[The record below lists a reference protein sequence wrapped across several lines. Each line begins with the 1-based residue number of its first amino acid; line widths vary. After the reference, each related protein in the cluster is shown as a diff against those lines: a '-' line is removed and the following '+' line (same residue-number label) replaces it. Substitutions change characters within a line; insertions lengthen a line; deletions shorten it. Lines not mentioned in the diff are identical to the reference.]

1 MADVRL
7 MTTNALYEKMK
18 SGEDLVILDVRNED
32 EYNDWKIEGKTV
44 ESINVPYF
52 DFLDEDQIE
61 VNEQKLPKDKEIIV
75 VCAKGG
81 SSEMVAETLQERGY
95 KVYSLEGGMLAWSRF
110 YYPTTVA
117 VDEKMKIIQVNRLS
131 KGCLSY
137 FVVSDGKAM
146 VVDPNQHIDIYLELS
161 EKENAPITTIMDSHL
176 HADHISG
183 APAISKETGATYYI
197 NSSEF
202 MGENPGYEYEP
213 LEQHDNIQFGNI
225 NVEVIAIKTPGHT
238 PGSVSFL
245 LNDKYLLSGDTIFVG
260 GLGRPDLG
268 GKAREWALDLYET
281 IFGKISELAD
291 GILVLPAHYADI
303 QEINDR
309 GIVSALLGDIRQ
321 SNQIM
326 QNATKEEF
334 TEYVAGAANTT
345 KPPNFEDIVA
355 INRGQKQVSQEKADE
370 LEIGPNRCAVHHT
383 TQ

>member
-1 MADVRL
+1 
-7 MTTNALYEKMK
+7 MK